1 MASPVP
7 NNEGTRFKTG
17 AKQVEV
23 ARKGGIASGESKRAR
38 KTLKEELLILL
49 ENGNTQEQISLAVIK
64 KALEGDTKA
73 YEVIRDTVGE
83 KPTSKIEAD
92 VNNDVH
98 IDIGLS
104 DE

>member
-1 MASPVP
+1 MPRGNTNNLKPVQSK
-7 NNEGTRFKTG
+7 E
-17 AKQVEV
+17 E
-23 ARKGGIASGESKRAR
+23 ARERGRAGGIASGIARRER
-38 KTLKEELLILL
+38 KTLKDELLSLL
-49 ENGNTQEQISLAVIK
+49 SNGNTQEKISLSLIQ
-64 KALEGDTKA
+64 KALDGDTKA